1 MLSNATKPRLSR
13 ILPLIVLALAALA
26 AVGCAGAPSRGWS
39 GPLVSDN
46 VLYVGTLQG
55 KILALDLTTADLS
68 EGLPPETKWD
78 PLDVVGSLGGGLSCG
93 RVSKPMGM
101 YGTPAVNNGRV
112 YIGAYDG
119 NVLYVTTNGEVSG
132 TKFETGG
139 PIVGSVV
146 LYGDTLFVGSTDGR
160 LYALSLDLKLKE
172 GWPFK
177 TGGKIWSTPVVSDN
191 VVYLASADH
200 NLYAIDAESGNEI
213 WRFETGAAIMS
224 TPLVANA
231 KVYIGG
237 CDRKF
242 YAIEAATEDER
253 RAASQREQGSPTEAS
268 RDSAD
273 SVFEGA
279 RNWFW
284 TQALAYNGEI
294 WVGNL
299 DHKVYVLNADNVA
312 EEVHDPYPTG
322 GMVYAPPVV
331 LDGLIVVGSQDGK
344 IYAINAENKDVAVYA
359 IDAKTEEV
367 VQSPEKPKNR
377 LPPILAPL
385 CPDTANGIVY
395 FHAQG
400 LTGPETLYALRLSA
414 NSAEVLWSF
423 RTDVIK

>member
-78 PLDVVGSLGGGLSCG
+78 PLDVVGSLGGGFTCG

-146 LYGDTLFVGSTDGR
+146 LYGDTLFVGSSDGK
-160 LYALSLDLKLKE
+160 LYALSLDLKEK
-172 GWPFK
+172 WYFK
-177 TGGKIWSTPVVSDN
+177 TEGKIWSTPVVDGD
-191 VVYLASADH
+191 VVYVASADH

-213 WRFETGAAIMS
+213 WRFETDAAIMS
-224 TPLVANA
+224 TPVLANGR
-231 KVYIGG
+231 VYIGG

-242 YAIEAATEDER
+242 YAVKAATEEER
-253 RAASQREQGSPTEAS
+253 LAAAGGASPVVREF
-268 RDSAD
+268 D

-299 DHKVYVLNADNVA
+299 DHKVYVLNAETLEYVTDIST
-312 EEVHDPYPTG
+312 E

-331 LDGLIVVGSQDGK
+331 VDGLVVVGSQDGK
-344 IYAINAENKDVAVYA
+344 IYAITPDTKDFTAYAV
-359 IDAKTEEV
+359 DAKTEEV
-367 VQSPEKPKNR
+367 VQSPEKPNNP

-385 CPDTANGIVY
+385 YPDTANGIVY

>member
-78 PLDVVGSLGGGLSCG
+78 PLDVVGSLGGGFTCG

-101 YGTPAVNNGRV
+101 YGTPAVNSGRV

-146 LYGDTLFVGSTDGR
+146 LYGDTLFVGSSDGK
-160 LYALSLDLKLKE
+160 LYALSLDLKEK
-172 GWPFK
+172 WYFK
-177 TGGKIWSTPVVSDN
+177 TEGKIWSTPVVGGD
-191 VVYLASADH
+191 VVYVASADH
-200 NLYAIDAESGNEI
+200 NLYAIDAKSGNEI
-213 WRFETGAAIMS
+213 WRFETKAAIMS
-224 TPLVANA
+224 TPVLANGR
-231 KVYIGG
+231 VYIGG

-242 YAIEAATEDER
+242 YAVKAATEEER
-253 RAASQREQGSPTEAS
+253 LAAAGGASPIPREF
-268 RDSAD
+268 DH
-273 SVFEGA
+273 VFEGA

-284 TQALAYNGEI
+284 TQAMVYNGEI

-299 DHKVYVLNADNVA
+299 DHKVYVLNAETLEYVA
-312 EEVHDPYPTG
+312 DVSTQ
-322 GMVYAPPVV
+322 GMVYAPPVIV
-331 LDGLIVVGSQDGK
+331 DGLVVVGSQDGK
-344 IYAINAENKDVAVYA
+344 VYA
-359 IDAKTEEV
+359 ISAETKDATVYAVDAKTEEV

-400 LTGPETLYALRLSA
+400 LTGSETLYALRLSA